1 MTQER
6 EPHEGVGRP
15 ISPRVAAGK
24 AGARLGLQPCV
35 LGRMRRLYS
44 VAEHGLDTGSMPQ
57 ADREYRQRRVVG
69 LDPPKVVSGGS
80 DLVRLRALS
89 GSSMRSTPSNSAA
102 LIWPGG
108 EC

>member
-1 MTQER
+1 LYDAKR

-44 VAEHGLDTGSMPQ
+44 VAEHGLDTVSMPQ

-69 LDPPKVVSGGS
+69 LDSPVVSGGY
-80 DLVRLRALS
+80 DLVRLCAKPPLIS
-89 GSSMRSTPSNSAA
+89 GASDNERSVQV
-102 LIWPGG
+102 
-108 EC
+108 